1 MQGLFSSFCPLRPM
15 KRTRTARHA
24 LGAPHSRPPRLTL
37 ARFSSGKGVKG
48 ETGSRTRSAARR
60 ASTERVRISGPQARP
75 LTHLERPK
83 PQVMGADK
91 EAKRPAGCTLDD
103 RGRLAPFPPGRE
115 GRGDGWR
122 ARNAPSLP
130 LELLLLPK
138 SKTNSACNALQGPQT
153 KTLPPPLAYLLNASP
168 AACALRCRLFW
179 ARWWCPHFLISR
191 FSAAVVLPWRTF
203 SALSFNQSRAAGAAL
218 RFAIWPQASR

>member
-1 MQGLFSSFCPLRPM
+1 MRYFLIPSGTLAAWRSAGDALRPGGLHP
-15 KRTRTARHA
+15 RQSAGSVGR
-24 LGAPHSRPPRLTL
+24 SRSVKGSPRLSRVL
-37 ARFSSGKGVKG
+37 AALRAAPASRGRFAPLTPLPAKRSQVPRFSSGKGVKG

-60 ASTERVRISGPQARP
+60 VSTERVRISGPQARP

-130 LELLLLPK
+130 L
-138 SKTNSACNALQGPQT
+138 G
-153 KTLPPPLAYLLNASP
+153 
-168 AACALRCRLFW
+168 
-179 ARWWCPHFLISR
+179 
-191 FSAAVVLPWRTF
+191 VV
-203 SALSFNQSRAAGAAL
+203 SENGK
-218 RFAIWPQASR
+218 

>member
-1 MQGLFSSFCPLRPM
+1 MPLACINVEMTTEP
-15 KRTRTARHA
+15 
-24 LGAPHSRPPRLTL
+24 L
-37 ARFSSGKGVKG
+37 KG

-122 ARNAPSLP
+122 ARNAPFSRSPAVPAWGRCVGPAPWNRWPFSGFKTDSAYGRPTGRPRKRRRRFLRAWQGLGRPYPEKRSYGLP
-130 LELLLLPK
+130 ARSGARSVALRPGLLL
-138 SKTNSACNALQGPQT
+138 
-153 KTLPPPLAYLLNASP
+153 
-168 AACALRCRLFW
+168 F
-179 ARWWCPHFLISR
+179 
-191 FSAAVVLPWRTF
+191 
-203 SALSFNQSRAAGAAL
+203 
-218 RFAIWPQASR
+218 